1 MKKVFKVR
9 EVIRIIEG
17 LGWYLD
23 RQKGTSHRQY
33 KHPMIRS
40 TVTINGK
47 YSDDVWIENLK
58 SIEKQ
63 SGIRFKDFVD

>member
-9 EVIRIIEG
+9 EVIRILES

-23 RQKGTSHRQY
+23 RQKGTSYRQY
-33 KHPMIRS
+33 KHPSIRS

-47 YSDDVWIENLK
+47 FSDDVWIDNLK

-63 SGIRFKDFVD
+63 ADIRFKDYAE

>member
-23 RQKGTSHRQY
+23 RQ
-33 KHPMIRS
+33 
-40 TVTINGK
+40 
-47 YSDDVWIENLK
+47 

-63 SGIRFKDFVD
+63 AGIRFKDFVD

>member
-23 RQKGTSHRQY
+23 IQKGTSHRQY
-33 KHPMIRS
+33 KHPTIQS

-47 YSDDVWIENLK
+47 FSDDVWIENLK

-63 SGIRFKDFVD
+63 AGIRFRDFAE

>member
-9 EVIRIIEG
+9 EVIRIIES

-33 KHPMIRS
+33 KHPTIRS

-47 YSDDVWIENLK
+47 FSDDVWIGNLK

-63 SGIRFKDFVD
+63 TGIRFKDFAE